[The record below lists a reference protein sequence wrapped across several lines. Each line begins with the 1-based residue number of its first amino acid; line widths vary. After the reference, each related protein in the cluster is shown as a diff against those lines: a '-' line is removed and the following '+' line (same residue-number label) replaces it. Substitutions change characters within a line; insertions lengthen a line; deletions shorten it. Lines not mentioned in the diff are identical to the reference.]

1 MCQARSAWQTVFCQE
16 IPKRERD
23 RIKLFFWHSWH
34 TMYSKHCEYFWGAF
48 IEENICIVIVKR
60 KNGKWK
66 CKLSF
71 DGLGLLKYGLLFPR
85 SFSKLSFVTEAAR
98 TAAQAN
104 CQRRKLER
112 QFSTWKS
119 SPLRI
124 FKKTRWCS
132 QNYIRGISSL
142 RSFLCSFSSI
152 EFRTVSMYT

>member
-1 MCQARSAWQTVFCQE
+1 
-16 IPKRERD
+16 
-23 RIKLFFWHSWH
+23 
-34 TMYSKHCEYFWGAF
+34 MYSKHCEYFLGAF

-132 QNYIRGISSL
+132 QNYIQEYLHYGHFCAALVPVAIASTL
-142 RSFLCSFSSI
+142 YPFTNFKFI
-152 EFRTVSMYT
+152 Q